1 MVYILENILTYIS
14 GFYTLPWI
22 LVGFIVTLL
31 IAKVTGREKID
42 NIMKKIGLIL
52 LYFFIPLLIFR
63 VFLDL
68 FEESQIIFVI
78 IVFAVIFL
86 MYILAY
92 FYGKYT
98 IKKQDFKGE
107 KKSLFLKTILTN
119 QGRSSAFIGMMM
131 MEYWPVA
138 AGIMIALVGIVLFA
152 ILPYILSH
160 MHKKEVKSKENKTI
174 KALPWYLRLYPWY
187 LISFVIVAIVINIT
201 TGVTIRGSGDL
212 GVIIIFISALTIPAA
227 LYYVGACI
235 HPTDLKKSELKKL
248 IGIDKNLKKSE
259 HWPWVR
265 KIFVLTVIITP
276 IVITILFLPLLLL
289 NLIPQ
294 DWFAVI
300 IINSFLP
307 ITSTNMFLLPY
318 GIDKKSTAH
327 SITWTTIVC
336 VPIVVLL
343 IIIFGIYLV

>member
-1 MVYILENILTYIS
+1 MIDILKNILTYIS

-22 LVGFIVTLL
+22 LIGFIATIL
-31 IAKVTGREKID
+31 IAKVIGREKID
-42 NIMKKIGLIL
+42 NIMKKVGLIL

-78 IVFAVIFL
+78 IVFVVIFL

-92 FYGKYT
+92 IYGKYV
-98 IKKQDFKGE
+98 IKTQDFKGE
-107 KKSLFLKTILTN
+107 KKILFLKTILTN

-131 MEYWPVA
+131 MEYWPVS

-152 ILPYILSH
+152 IIPYILSH
-160 MHKKEVKSKENKTI
+160 MHKKEVNIKENKTV
-174 KALPWYLRLYPWY
+174 KALPWYLKLYPWY
-187 LISFVIVAIVINIT
+187 LIIFVVVAIIINIT
-201 TGVTIRGSGDL
+201 TGVTIRESGDL
-212 GVIIIFISALTIPAA
+212 GVIITFITALTIPAA

-235 HPTDLKKSELKKL
+235 HPSDLKKSELKKL
-248 IGIDKNLKKSE
+248 IGLDKNLKKSE

-265 KIFVLTVIITP
+265 KIFILTVIITP
-276 IVITILFLPLLLL
+276 IIITLIFLPLLAF
-289 NLIPQ
+289 NLIPNA
-294 DWFAVI
+294 WFAVI
-300 IINSFLP
+300 IINSLLP

-336 VPIVVLL
+336 IPIVVLL
-343 IIIFGIYLV
+343 IIIFEIYLV

>member
-1 MVYILENILTYIS
+1 MIDILENISIYIS

-22 LVGFIVTLL
+22 LIGFIVTIL
-31 IAKVTGREKID
+31 IAKVIGREKID

-68 FEESQIIFVI
+68 FEVTQIIFVI
-78 IVFAVIFL
+78 VVLIVIFL

-92 FYGKYT
+92 IYGEHV
-98 IKKQDFKGE
+98 IKKQDLEGE
-107 KKSLFLKTILTN
+107 KKSLFLKTMLTN
-119 QGRSSAFIGMMM
+119 QGRSSAFIGMIM

-152 ILPYILSH
+152 IIPYILSY
-160 MHKKEVKSKENKTI
+160 MHKKEVNIKKNKTE
-174 KALPWYLRLYPWY
+174 KALPWFLRLYPWY
-187 LISFVIVAIVINIT
+187 LISFVVAAIIINIT

-212 GVIIIFISALTIPAA
+212 GIIIIFITALTIPAA
-227 LYYVGACI
+227 LYYVGASI
-235 HPTDLKKSELKKL
+235 HPNDLKKSELKKL

-265 KIFVLTVIITP
+265 KIFILTVVITP
-276 IVITILFLPLLLL
+276 IVITLIFLPLLVL
-289 NLIPQ
+289 NLIPNA
-294 DWFAVI
+294 WFAVI
-300 IINSFLP
+300 IINSLLP

-327 SITWTTIVC
+327 SVTWTTIVC
-336 VPIVVLL
+336 LPIVVLF
-343 IIIFGIYLV
+343 IIIFGIYFG

>member
-1 MVYILENILTYIS
+1 MLYILEDILTYIS

-22 LVGFIVTLL
+22 LIGFIVTIL
-31 IAKVTGREKID
+31 IARVTGREKID

-92 FYGKYT
+92 FYGKYA
-98 IKKQDFKGE
+98 IKKQDLKGE

-152 ILPYILSH
+152 IIPYILSH
-160 MHKKEVKSKENKTI
+160 MHKKELKSKENKTI

-235 HPTDLKKSELKKL
+235 HPSDLKKSELKKL
-248 IGIDKNLKKSE
+248 IGFDKKLKKSE

-265 KIFVLTVIITP
+265 KIFILTVIITP
-276 IVITILFLPLLLL
+276 IVITIIFLPLLIL
-289 NLIPQ
+289 NLVPQ

-343 IIIFGIYLV
+343 IIVFGLYLI

>member
-1 MVYILENILTYIS
+1 
-14 GFYTLPWI
+14 
-22 LVGFIVTLL
+22 
-31 IAKVTGREKID
+31 
-42 NIMKKIGLIL
+42 MKKIGLIL

-107 KKSLFLKTILTN
+107 KKSLFLKTMLTN

-152 ILPYILSH
+152 IIPYILSL
-160 MHKKEVKSKENKTI
+160 MHKKEIKRKENKAV
-174 KALPWYLRLYPWY
+174 KVLPWYLRLYPWY
-187 LISFVIVAIVINIT
+187 LISFVIVAIAINIT

-235 HPTDLKKSELKKL
+235 HPSDLKKSELKKL

-265 KIFVLTVIITP
+265 KIFILTVIITP
-276 IVITILFLPLLLL
+276 IVITIIFLPLLFL
-289 NLIPQ
+289 NLIPEA
-294 DWFAVI
+294 WFAVI

-327 SITWTTIVC
+327 SVTWTTIVC

>member
-1 MVYILENILTYIS
+1 MIYILENILTYIS

-22 LVGFIVTLL
+22 LIGFIVTIL
-31 IAKVTGREKID
+31 IARVTGREKID

-63 VFLDL
+63 VFLDF

-86 MYILAY
+86 MYTLAY
-92 FYGKYT
+92 IYGKYS
-98 IKKQDFKGE
+98 IKKQDLKGE

-131 MEYWPVA
+131 MEYWAVA

-152 ILPYILSH
+152 IIPYILSH

-201 TGVTIRGSGDL
+201 TGVTIRGSGDW

-235 HPTDLKKSELKKL
+235 HPSDLKKTELKKL

-265 KIFVLTVIITP
+265 KIFILTVIITP
-276 IVITILFLPLLLL
+276 IVITILFLPLFVL

>member
-1 MVYILENILTYIS
+1 MIDILKDILTYIS

-22 LVGFIVTLL
+22 LIGFIATIF
-31 IAKVTGREKID
+31 IAKVIGREKID

-92 FYGKYT
+92 MYGKYA
-98 IKKQDFKGE
+98 IKKQELDVE
-107 KKSLFLKTILTN
+107 KKSLFLKTMLTN

-152 ILPYILSH
+152 IIPYILSH
-160 MHKKEVKSKENKTI
+160 AHKKEVKINENETVKT
-174 KALPWYLRLYPWY
+174 LPWFLRIYPWY
-187 LISFVIVAIVINIT
+187 LISFVIVAIIINIT
-201 TGVTIRGSGDL
+201 TGVTIKGSGDI
-212 GVIIIFISALTIPAA
+212 GIIIIFISAITIPAA

-235 HPTDLKKSELKKL
+235 HPNDLKKSELKKL
-248 IGIDKNLKKSE
+248 IGLDKNIKKSD
-259 HWPWVR
+259 HWSWVR
-265 KIFVLTVIITP
+265 KIFILTVIITP
-276 IVITILFLPLLLL
+276 IVITLIFLPLLILEI
-289 NLIPQ
+289 IPK

-300 IINSFLP
+300 IINTLLP

-343 IIIFGIYLV
+343 IIVFGIYLV

>member
-1 MVYILENILTYIS
+1 MIDILKNILPYIS

-22 LVGFIVTLL
+22 LIGFTATIL
-31 IAKVTGREKID
+31 IAKVIGREKID

-92 FYGKYT
+92 IYGKYV
-98 IKKQDFKGE
+98 IKKQDLKGE
-107 KKSLFLKTILTN
+107 KKSLFLKTMLTN

-152 ILPYILSH
+152 VIPYILSH
-160 MHKKEVKSKENKTI
+160 MHKKEVKSKENKTV
-174 KALPWYLRLYPWY
+174 KALPWHLRLYPWY
-187 LISFVIVAIVINIT
+187 LISFVVVAIIINIT
-201 TGVTIRGSGDL
+201 TGVTIKGSGDL
-212 GVIIIFISALTIPAA
+212 GVIIIFITALTIPAA

-235 HPTDLKKSELKKL
+235 HPSDLKKSELKKL
-248 IGIDKNLKKSE
+248 IGFDKNLKKSE

-265 KIFVLTVIITP
+265 KIFILTVIITP
-276 IVITILFLPLLLL
+276 VVIMLIFFPLLVFK
-289 NLIPQ
+289 LIPNA
-294 DWFAVI
+294 WFAVI

-343 IIIFGIYLV
+343 IIVFGIYLI

>member
-1 MVYILENILTYIS
+1 MIDILKNILTYIS

-22 LVGFIVTLL
+22 LIGFIATIL
-31 IAKVTGREKID
+31 IAKVIGREKID
-42 NIMKKIGLIL
+42 KIMKKVGLIL

-78 IVFAVIFL
+78 IVFVVIFF

-92 FYGKYT
+92 IYGKYV
-98 IKKQDFKGE
+98 IKTQDFRGE
-107 KKSLFLKTILTN
+107 KKTLFLKTILTN

-152 ILPYILSH
+152 IIPYILSH
-160 MHKKEVKSKENKTI
+160 MHKKEVNIKENKTA

-187 LISFVIVAIVINIT
+187 LIIFVVVAIIINIS
-201 TGVTIRGSGDL
+201 TGVTIRESGDL
-212 GVIIIFISALTIPAA
+212 GVIITFITALTIPAA

-235 HPTDLKKSELKKL
+235 HPSDLKKSELKKL
-248 IGIDKNLKKSE
+248 IGLDKNLKKSE

-265 KIFVLTVIITP
+265 KIFILTVIITP
-276 IVITILFLPLLLL
+276 IVITIIFLPLLVF
-289 NLIPQ
+289 NLISNA
-294 DWFAVI
+294 WFAVI
-300 IINSFLP
+300 IINSLLP

-336 VPIVVLL
+336 VPIVVIVITAFAL
-343 IIIFGIYLV
+343 YL